1 MLVSVVIPAFD
12 EAAAIGA
19 VVREA
24 RHVAGVLEV
33 IVVDDASRDDTA
45 AVAAAAGARVIRLAA
60 NLGKGAAVR
69 RGVAAAAGDV
79 VVLLDGDGQDP
90 PAEIPR
96 LLAAIEAGA
105 DLAIG
110 SRFLGRFEPGAIT
123 AIDRAGNRGLSW
135 VFGALFGVALT
146 DTQAGF
152 RAARREL
159 LASVL
164 PRLCARGFEIETE
177 LLAAAIGAGARVA
190 EVPVTRRPR
199 AHGVTHL
206 RRVADGLRIL
216 GCMVRCSLVTAR

>member
-24 RHVAGVLEV
+24 RGVAGVLEV